1 MRVEG
6 ALKIG
11 VQLRLIDAPKR
22 CDRLDRAILRPI
34 AAQIGDW
41 PAHAIHDLEA
51 RRMDRASLSAGSQ
64 PGAQR
69 GNQTIAQMAGACE
82 KTVYNRLRNTVIGQQ
97 IAARSDLFGPGLS
110 PDADGIPP
118 CMNGRLTLT
127 IDHEQL
133 PIVDEL

>member
-22 CDRLDRAILRPI
+22 CDRLNRAILRPI

-51 RRMDRASLSAGSQ
+51 RRMDRASPPAGSQ
-64 PGAQR
+64 PTAQR
-69 GNQTIAQMAGACE
+69 GNQTIAQMAGARE
-82 KTVYNRLRNTVIGQQ
+82 KAVYDRLRHTVIGQQ
-97 IAARSDLFGPGLS
+97 IAARSDVFGPSFS
-110 PDADGIPP
+110 PDAERIPP
-118 CMNGRLTLT
+118 
-127 IDHEQL
+127 
-133 PIVDEL
+133 

>member
-11 VQLRLIDAPKR
+11 VQLRLVDAPKR

-64 PGAQR
+64 PRAHR
-69 GNQTIAQMAGACE
+69 GNQTIAQMAGARE
-82 KTVYNRLRNTVIGQQ
+82 KAVYDRLRHTVVGQQ
-97 IAARSDLFGPGLS
+97 IAGRSNVFGPGFS
-110 PDADGIPP
+110 PDAEGIAP
-118 CMNGRLTLT
+118 
-127 IDHEQL
+127 
-133 PIVDEL
+133 